1 MTKTMTTSD
10 DRRIQFLDA
19 YAAKTDLLLSALALV
34 YLVLFSLQAIF
45 YYPDDTWF
53 QWANVFGYILWILF
67 AADLLFRIALTP
79 RRLHFIRT
87 HLIDVIIVVFPQ
99 FQALRVLR
107 AFNSDGIL
115 SKGKGA
121 LTGKA
126 LASGFMAMA
135 LVVWVGSL
143 MVLSAERGAR
153 GAEITTF
160 GDAVWWSFE
169 TITTVGY
176 GDFVPVTWTGRIYA
190 TLVMLVGI
198 SVLGIVSASM
208 AASLVK
214 RGIGAGSSATAPT
227 PAPAPDSTPA
237 AATDVNEEVLKEL
250 AELKSMVS
258 ALQSQL
264 AKPEGNAS

>member
-1 MTKTMTTSD
+1 MTKIMTASD
-10 DRRIQFLDA
+10 DRRIQILNA
-19 YAAKTDLLLSALALV
+19 YEAKTDLLLSALALV
-34 YLVLFSLQAIF
+34 YLVLFSAQAIF

-53 QWANVFGYILWILF
+53 RWANVFGNILWVLF
-67 AADLLFRIALTP
+67 AADLLFRITLSP
-79 RRLHFIRT
+79 QRVLFIKT
-87 HLIDVIIVVFPQ
+87 HYLDVITVVLPQ
-99 FQALRVLR
+99 FRALRVLR

-121 LTGKA
+121 LTSKA
-126 LASGFMAMA
+126 LASAGMATA

-143 MVLSAERGAR
+143 MVLSAERGAQ

-176 GDFVPVTWTGRIYA
+176 GDFVPVTWSGRFYA
-190 TLVMLVGI
+190 TLIMLVGI
-198 SVLGIVSASM
+198 SVLGIVSAGM

-214 RGIGAGSSATAPT
+214 RGVGAST
-227 PAPAPDSTPA
+227 PAPAPAPATDSTPA
-237 AATDVNEEVLKEL
+237 VTTDANQEVLKEL
-250 AELKSMVS
+250 AELKSMVA

-264 AKPEGNAS
+264 AKPGGTAT

>member
-1 MTKTMTTSD
+1 MTKIMTASD
-10 DRRIQFLDA
+10 DRRIHFLNA
-19 YAAKTDLLLSALALV
+19 YEAKTDLLLSALALV
-34 YLVLFSLQAIF
+34 YLVLFSAQAIF

-53 QWANVFGYILWILF
+53 QWANVFGNILWVLF
-67 AADLLFRIALTP
+67 AADLLFRITLSP
-79 RRLHFIRT
+79 QRLLFIKT
-87 HLIDVIIVVFPQ
+87 HYIDVITVVIPQ
-99 FQALRVLR
+99 FRALRVLR

-121 LTGKA
+121 LTSKA
-126 LASGFMAMA
+126 LASAAMATA

-143 MVLSAERGAR
+143 MVLSAERGAK

-176 GDFVPVTWTGRIYA
+176 GDFVPVTWSGRVYA
-190 TLVMLVGI
+190 TLIMLVGI
-198 SVLGIVSASM
+198 SVLGVVSAGM

-214 RGIGAGSSATAPT
+214 RGSGASAPASA
-227 PAPAPDSTPA
+227 PAPATESMPA
-237 AATDVNEEVLKEL
+237 ATTDANEEVLKEL
-250 AELKSMVS
+250 AELKSMVA

-264 AKPEGNAS
+264 AKPGGTAS